1 MRLKEYRRWKD
12 DILCARTS
20 GADGDTPR
28 QITQDGKIIFHHRC
42 LRCGR
47 DFVQAIDRARWQAAT
62 AGIRRIELLA
72 DSVTERWVREECP
85 GRLLPADDL
94 FSGHATGQRTQGK

>member
-1 MRLKEYRRWKD
+1 MERRHP
-12 DILCARTS
+12 LRTHAW
-20 GADGDTPR
+20 ADGDTPR
-28 QITQDGKIIFHHRC
+28 QITQDGKIIFHRRC

-72 DSVTERWVREECP
+72 DSVTERW
-85 GRLLPADDL
+85 
-94 FSGHATGQRTQGK
+94 GKRGMSWAITARR